1 MLLQPLKPRKALN
14 QAFRRVKPYRKEVD
28 GFKANLLHLMGQ
40 VDDLKDEENLKNEIR
55 DFLKKTYFGE
65 AYHFNV
71 KDRIDWAIFNGPKSK
86 DSVGVIMEAKRPSN
100 KSEMVSVDNLN
111 RKAFHELMLYYLRE
125 RITEKNLEIKHL
137 IATNVH
143 EWFIFDAQVF
153 EKLFAQNKK
162 LVKQFEDFEAGRLGS
177 ANTSFFYQNI
187 AKNFLDELEGEISFT
202 HFSLADYDKALKSE
216 VRAGETKLIH
226 LYKVLSAEHLL
237 KLPFVNDSNSLNKKF
252 YAELLHIIGLEETK
266 EGGKKVIGRK
276 AKGKRDEGSLLE
288 NTIRQLDKRD
298 LLYEVD
304 NTKQYGATQEDQL
317 FGVGLELVITWVNR
331 VLFLKLLEAQM
342 IAYHNDRAYS
352 FLDFKHIQNFDD
364 LDSLFFDVLAK
375 NYEER
380 GEEAQEKFAHV
391 PYLNSSLFEPN
402 KLEKQTLFISNL
414 RDEREL
420 PLLSQTVL
428 TNDTGKTRKGSL
440 STIEYLFEFLNS
452 YDFSSEGGEAIQEEN
467 KTLIN
472 ASVLGLIFEKI
483 NGYKDGSFFTPGFI
497 TMYMCRETIRRAVLQ
512 KFNEHYGWALEST
525 DALYEKI
532 EDKAQANI
540 LINSLKICDPAVG
553 SGHFLVSALNEIIA
567 IKSEL
572 KILQDREGKTLRD
585 YAIEVV
591 NDELIVTNDD
601 GEFFA
606 YNPGSKESQRVQETL
621 FHEKQALIENCLFG
635 VDINP
640 NSVKI
645 CRLRLWIELL
655 KSAYYKREEG
665 PLRPAD
671 TSPSRGGKLETL
683 PNIDINIK
691 TGNSLISRF
700 GLEEDLSG
708 ILKSVKWDI
717 EAYKGFV
724 RDYKQ
729 ARGKEEKHG
738 LEKLIDQIKN
748 DFRTEIHKNDPKIKR
763 KSMLAGQLYNLTQTG
778 LFEET
783 AAQKKK
789 RLKEIAKVEKA
800 LNKLSKEI
808 EEIKSNKIFENA
820 FEWRFEFPE
829 VLSDSGDFMGFD
841 VVIGNPP
848 YIRQEAF
855 SSDKPYLQQQY
866 QTYAGTADLFVY
878 FVERGMNILTDG
890 GQFVYILPNKW
901 MRAGYG
907 KNLRNWVKDYTI
919 NSIVDFGDLPVF
931 EEATTYPCIWQMTKQ
946 ENKTKTF
953 TSAEIETLQFDSSLA
968 TYVAENKFE
977 VNQRLLP
984 ENGWTLVDEN
994 IQNLLEKLRSN
1005 GTPLHEHV
1013 DGKIFYGI
1021 KTGFNEAFV
1030 IDAETRE
1037 ELIKE
1042 DAKSEE
1048 IIKPFLAGRDIK
1060 RYQTP
1065 ESDKYLILLKNGD
1078 TQSLFGNLPEDKAW
1092 QKLNAKFPAVC
1103 NFLYQHKT
1111 KAKARYDQGQYWWE
1125 LRACDYYEEFEKP
1138 KITLP
1143 DISIRCEA
1151 LYDTS
1156 NFYCVNTAYILPQ
1169 VKRSD
1174 LGLLNSKLIL
1184 FFYGNI
1190 TQTIRGGYYRFIR
1203 QYLEQIPMVES
1214 SSLESKVDQILALKK
1229 EDAAADTSALEREI
1243 DVMVYKLYQLTYEEV
1258 KIVDPE
1264 FGLSEGEYNQSTL

>member
-1 MLLQPLKPRKALN
+1 MLLHPLKPRKALN
-14 QAFRRVKPYRKEVD
+14 QAFRRVKPFRKEVD
-28 GFKANLLHLMGQ
+28 SFKANLLHLTGQ
-40 VDDLKDEENLKNEIR
+40 VDDVKDEENLKTEIR

-71 KDRIDWAIFNGPKSK
+71 KDRIDWAIFNGPKSS
-86 DSVGVIMEAKRPSN
+86 DTVGVIMEAKRPSN
-100 KSEMVSVDNLN
+100 KAEMVSVDNLN
-111 RKAFHELMLYYLRE
+111 RKAFHEFMLYYLRE

-202 HFSLADYDKALKSE
+202 HFILADYEKALKSE
-216 VRAGETKLIH
+216 ARAGETKLIH

-288 NTIRQLDKRD
+288 NAIRQLDKRD

-304 NTKQYGATQEDQL
+304 NPTQFGAAKEDQL

-342 IAYHNDRAYS
+342 ITYHSDKSYG
-352 FLDFKHIQNFDD
+352 FLDTGHIQNFDD

-380 GEEAQEKFAHV
+380 GEEALEKFARV

-402 KLEKQTLFISNL
+402 KLEKATLFISNL
-414 RDEREL
+414 RDEQEL

-428 TNDTGKTRKGSL
+428 TDSNGKKRSGQL
-440 STIEYLFEFLNS
+440 STIAYLFEFLNA
-452 YDFSSEGGEAIQEEN
+452 YDFSSEGGEEIQEEK

-512 KFNEHYGWALEST
+512 KFNDHYGWQLKAF
-525 DALYEKI
+525 DKLYDKI
-532 EDKAQANI
+532 EDKPQANA

-553 SGHFLVSALNEIIA
+553 SGHFLVSALNEVIA

-585 YAIEVV
+585 YAVEVV
-591 NDELIVTNDD
+591 NDELIITNDD

-606 YNPGSKESQRVQETL
+606 YNPNSKESQRVQETL
-621 FHEKQALIENCLFG
+621 FHEKQTLIENCLFG

-655 KSAYYKREEG
+655 KSAYYKSPNNNTSARGRNDRSDLNEET
-665 PLRPAD
+665 A
-671 TSPSRGGKLETL
+671 SPSGVRSDVRVLETL

-738 LEKLIDQIKN
+738 LEQLIDQIKN
-748 DFRTEIHKNDPKIKR
+748 DFRTEISKSDPKIKR
-763 KSMLAGQLYNLTQTG
+763 KNMLAGQLYNLTQTG
-778 LFEET
+778 LFEES

-789 RLKEIAKVEKA
+789 RLKETEKVEKA
-800 LNKLSKEI
+800 LNKLTAEI
-808 EEIKSNKIFENA
+808 EEIKSNKVFENA

-829 VLSDSGDFMGFD
+829 VLSDTGDFLGFD

-907 KNLRNWVKDYTI
+907 KNLRNWVSDFTI

-953 TSAEIETLQFDSSLA
+953 SSADIQTLNFDTSLA
-968 TYVAENKFE
+968 SYITENKFE
-977 VNQRLLP
+977 VNQSLLP
-984 ENGWTLVDEN
+984 ENGWTLADEN
-994 IQNLLEKLRSN
+994 VQNLLEKLGSN
-1005 GTPLHEHV
+1005 GTPLHEYV
-1013 DGKIFYGI
+1013 NGKIFYGI

-1042 DAKSEE
+1042 DTKSTE

-1060 RYQTP
+1060 RYQQP
-1065 ESDKYLILLKNGD
+1065 RSDKHLILLRNGD
-1078 TQSLFGNLPEDKAW
+1078 TRKWFGELEESKAW
-1092 QKLNAKFPAVC
+1092 K
-1103 NFLYQHKT
+1103 
-1111 KAKARYDQGQYWWE
+1111 
-1125 LRACDYYEEFEKP
+1125 
-1138 KITLP
+1138 
-1143 DISIRCEA
+1143 
-1151 LYDTS
+1151 
-1156 NFYCVNTAYILPQ
+1156 
-1169 VKRSD
+1169 
-1174 LGLLNSKLIL
+1174 
-1184 FFYGNI
+1184 
-1190 TQTIRGGYYRFIR
+1190 
-1203 QYLEQIPMVES
+1203 
-1214 SSLESKVDQILALKK
+1214 KV
-1229 EDAAADTSALEREI
+1229 SER
-1243 DVMVYKLYQLTYEEV
+1243 
-1258 KIVDPE
+1258 
-1264 FGLSEGEYNQSTL
+1264 